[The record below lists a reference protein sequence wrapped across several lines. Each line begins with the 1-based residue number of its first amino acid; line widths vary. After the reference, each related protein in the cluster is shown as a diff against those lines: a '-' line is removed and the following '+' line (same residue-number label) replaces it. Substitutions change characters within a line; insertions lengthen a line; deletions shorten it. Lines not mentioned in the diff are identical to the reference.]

1 MSPDLKELKHLR
13 YSICVSGAAAGVTVK
28 EAKHLA
34 EEIGR
39 QIAIEGHILTTGATV
54 GLPYFA
60 ARGAKEKGGT
70 SIGFSPASS
79 LREHLRKYRLPHD
92 VFDFINFTGMNYVGR
107 DLYLVQSS
115 DAIITVGGR
124 FGSLHEFTS
133 ALEAHKPCGI
143 LLGSGGTA
151 DAIPEL
157 IRLLDPAMEDLV
169 VFDTDPIKLVKRM
182 VKILDDKYKDI
193 RKQIER
199 DEHWYLKR
207 DLMEPPPPSTAYS
220 RKRG

>member
-1 MSPDLKELKHLR
+1 MAPDLKQLKKLR
-13 YSICVSGAAAGVTVK
+13 YSICVSGAAAGMTVK
-28 EAKHLA
+28 TAAHLA
-34 EEIGR
+34 QAVGKV
-39 QIAIEGHILTTGATV
+39 IADEGHILTTGATV

-60 ARGAKEKGGT
+60 AKGAKQAGGT

-115 DAIITVGGR
+115 DAVITVGGR

-133 ALEAHKPCGI
+133 ALEAHKPCAV

-151 DAIPEL
+151 DMIPEL
-157 IRLLDPAMEDLV
+157 INSLDPRMAELV
-169 VFDTDPIKLVKRM
+169 IYDTDPVVLVKKLI
-182 VKILDDKYKDI
+182 KIIDEKYKDI

-199 DEHWYLKR
+199 DEHWFLGR
-207 DLMEPPPPSTAYS
+207 DVMDNPPSRA
-220 RKRG
+220 G

>member
-1 MSPDLKELKHLR
+1 MTPKLKKSPHFR
-13 YSICVSGAAAGVTVK
+13 YSLCVSGAAGGPTVLS
-28 EAKHLA
+28 AQDLALVLGRTIA
-34 EEIGR
+34 EE
-39 QIAIEGHILTTGATV
+39 GHTITTGATV

-60 ARGAKEKGGT
+60 ALGAKEVGGM

-79 LREHLRKYRLPHD
+79 LREHVRKYRLPHD

-133 ALEAHKPCGI
+133 ALESRKPCGI
-143 LLGSGGTA
+143 LIGSGGAA
-151 DAIPEL
+151 DVIPML
-157 IRLLDPAMEDLV
+157 METLPNSAKDLV
-169 VFDTDPIKLVKRM
+169 IYDEDPQKLVKRM
-182 VKILDDKYKDI
+182 IAILDEKYGDVHEQL
-193 RKQIER
+193 RR

-207 DLMEPPPPSTAYS
+207 DADKLAPERA
-220 RKRG
+220 G